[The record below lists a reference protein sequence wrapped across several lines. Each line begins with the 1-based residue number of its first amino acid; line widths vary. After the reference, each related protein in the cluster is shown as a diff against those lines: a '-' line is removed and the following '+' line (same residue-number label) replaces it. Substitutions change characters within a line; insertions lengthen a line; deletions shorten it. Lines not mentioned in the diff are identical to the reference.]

1 MATRG
6 RSTRSKAVSKKRR
19 PATKGSAKKAA
30 KSRGA
35 KSAGRSA
42 SKTAKRPAKR
52 PARKAA
58 KRPAVKRA
66 APKPKSQS
74 PIARVKRV
82 AQVIAVQAQTAMH
95 EGVDLAREVGENL
108 ADRLNR

>member
-6 RSTRSKAVSKKRR
+6 RSTRSKAAGKKRR
-19 PATKGSAKKAA
+19 PATKGSARKAG

-42 SKTAKRPAKR
+42 TKTAKRPAKR
-52 PARKAA
+52 PARRTA
-58 KRPAVKRA
+58 KRPAAKRA
-66 APKPKSQS
+66 APKKKSQS

-82 AQVIAVQAQTAMH
+82 AKVIAAQAQTAVH
-95 EGVDLAREVGENL
+95 EGVDMAREVGENL